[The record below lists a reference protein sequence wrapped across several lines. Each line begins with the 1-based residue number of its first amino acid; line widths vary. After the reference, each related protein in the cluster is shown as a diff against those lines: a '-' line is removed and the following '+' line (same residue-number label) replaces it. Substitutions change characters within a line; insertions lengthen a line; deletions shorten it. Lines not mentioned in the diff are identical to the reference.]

1 MPNTLYIDAE
11 LEPLLQIFPEI
22 ELSLETI
29 QTVRKNNAMMIA
41 AMKAQQPVIRG
52 VVAADKHI
60 PGPAGDPD
68 VHIRIYE
75 PEDRTPVLPALL
87 WIHGGGYVMGSVEE
101 DDFRPRQ
108 LVKEVGCVL
117 VAVDYRLAPEHP
129 YPAPLED
136 CYAALKW
143 MFDHADE
150 IGVDAKRIG
159 IGGGSAGGGLAAGLT
174 LLARDRG
181 EVPVV
186 IQILIYPMIDDCNI
200 APAGHDL
207 PDTLIWSRHSN
218 LFGWTSYLNGR
229 AGEEDI
235 PAYAAAMRAVDLRNL
250 PPTFIAVGDID
261 LFSEEDMIYARRLIQ
276 AGIPTELHVY
286 PGAFHGFEVF
296 APDAAVSRRCDN
308 ERNAALKQAFSLF

>member
-1 MPNTLYIDAE
+1 MANPIHIDEE
-11 LEPLLQIFPEI
+11 LEPLLEIFPEF

-29 QTVRKNNAMMIA
+29 QKVRINNARMTA
-41 AMKAQQPVIRG
+41 TMKAQQPVIEG
-52 VVAADKHI
+52 VVAEDKQI
-60 PGPAGDPD
+60 PGPEDNTE
-68 VHIRIYE
+68 VHVRIYE
-75 PEDRTPVLPALL
+75 PKDRPPVLPALL
-87 WIHGGGYVMGSVEE
+87 WIHGGGYVMGSIEE
-101 DDFRPRQ
+101 DDFRPQQ

-117 VAVDYRLAPEHP
+117 VSVDYRLAPEHP

-150 IGVDAKRIG
+150 IGIDGKRIG

-186 IQILIYPMIDDCNI
+186 FQLLIYPMIDDGNI
-200 APAGHDL
+200 AQAGDGL

-218 LFGWTSYLNGR
+218 LFGWMSYLNGR
-229 AGEEDI
+229 AGEDDI
-235 PAYAAAMRAVDLRNL
+235 PPYAAAMRATNLTDL

-261 LFSEEDMIYARRLIQ
+261 LFLEENITYARRLIQ
-276 AGIPTELHVY
+276 ASVPTELHVY

-296 APDAAVSRRCDN
+296 APHASVSRRCDD
-308 ERNAALKQAFSLF
+308 ERNAALKQALLL